1 MNIQKITNITV
12 VVLAV
17 VALIVLGVIIGQGDE
32 YIEMSAMQGNYGF
45 VSIMINLAL
54 FVLLVTVLMTLIFS
68 LKNLVSEKSK
78 LKKAGISIGSFVFV
92 FLVAFFLSSGVETP
106 MQDGKMLSAV
116 ESKLVEAGIRT
127 FYLLT
132 FIAGGIMIY
141 FSVIKFFKK

>member
-54 FVLLVTVLMTLIFS
+54 FVLLITVLTVSYTHLTLPTTTI
-68 LKNLVSEKSK
+68 V
-78 LKKAGISIGSFVFV
+78 
-92 FLVAFFLSSGVETP
+92 
-106 MQDGKMLSAV
+106 
-116 ESKLVEAGIRT
+116 
-127 FYLLT
+127 
-132 FIAGGIMIY
+132 
-141 FSVIKFFKK
+141 

>member
-12 VVLAV
+12 VILAV

-68 LKNLVSEKSK
+68 VKNLVSEKSK

-106 MQDGKMLSAV
+106 MQDGKMLSAI

-141 FSVIKFFKK
+141 FSVSKFFKK

>member
-12 VVLAV
+12 VILAV

-54 FVLLVTVLMTLIFS
+54 FVLLITVLMTLIFS
-68 LKNLVSEKSK
+68 VKNLVSEKSK

-106 MQDGKMLSAV
+106 MQDGKMLSAI

-141 FSVIKFFKK
+141 FSVSKFFKK

>member
-92 FLVAFFLSSGVETP
+92 FLVAFFLSTGVETP
-106 MQDGKMLSAV
+106 MQDGKMLSAI

-141 FSVIKFFKK
+141 FSVSKFFKK

>member
-54 FVLLVTVLMTLIFS
+54 FVLLVTVLMTLVFS
-68 LKNLVSEKSK
+68 AKNLVSEKSK
-78 LKKAGISIGSFVFV
+78 LKKAGISIGSFVLV
-92 FLVAFFLSSGVETP
+92 FLVAFFLSSGIETP
-106 MQDGKMLSAV
+106 MQDGKMLSAI
-116 ESKLVEAGIRT
+116 ESQFVEAGIRT

-132 FIAGGIMIY
+132 LIAAGIMIY
-141 FSVIKFFKK
+141 FSVSKFFKK